1 MTQEFAESKKI
12 NGATEPEDTELA
24 KVSAA
29 LIRKN
34 ARVYEELAK

>member
-1 MTQEFAESKKI
+1 MTKESAESAKI
-12 NGATEPEDTELA
+12 NDTTEPDDAELSKA
-24 KVSAA
+24 SAA